1 MKFQHS
7 LLALTLALSLA
18 ACTAAPQLPLAPD
31 TQAPAMN
38 EPLAQLAAPEEIE
51 DPNAYRSLVI
61 KDDGFATKA
70 LVSKSRR
77 AVVVTI
83 GTSSYTLTYKFMRK
97 LRFLMSQSPY
107 IQADSTQAL
116 ALTGFFT
123 RMKASAT
130 TNVAASGTT
139 TEPLFGPTNPTS
151 VPYLYT
157 LSTSEAAF
165 VAKLETYQ
173 GVIMPNYLQEAETY
187 TESTGSH
194 DAVNGNDPGTIRLI
208 VNKTGVRTDFFRA
221 IHDSLSTDFDYGT
234 NNVLDKSDLDSAT
247 GAAVWYDSGTGE
259 PSGSLFK
266 YDNNGDL
273 IADITT
279 VEKTLLSSIVAK
291 NPYAED
297 VILLDDNGDIVVGDI
312 SLYYGDPDIIA
323 PTAAG
328 MTTADAELVLA
339 NLGMRNRVNTTFDL
353 GSGSNV
359 LKEPTSSANYSLA
372 ASFFGGLMRAVPL
385 TFHEEMEGAY
395 TAYDSLRGINA
406 VTGMPTSYDM
416 LDVGGGED
424 MGDLNYRDVHRVIRG
439 FHMLAGG
446 ATFTAAPVNT
456 LSFGTISAPTAA
468 ATPTITALSS
478 TERGKMGNFI
488 VTGDFGLTPYKIGK
502 STQTTLKNQLGIT
515 MFFDYGVDA
524 SFLLVP
530 TTRNATTGALTFSST
545 GTHWVAVF
553 GKDNAGAYDY
563 YVYDPG
569 YESASGNGFY
579 QMTATQQT
587 ALNNYGGTVIG
598 IQP

>member
-173 GVIMPNYLQEAETY
+173 GVIMPNYLQEDETY
-187 TESTGSH
+187 TESTGSYN
-194 DAVNGNDPGTIRLI
+194 ALSGTDSLRLI
-208 VNKTGVRTDFFRA
+208 VNKTGVRKSFYQA
-221 IHDSLSTDFDYGT
+221 IHQSLSDDFSVAG
-234 NNVLDKSDLDSAT
+234 VEHLLDQEDLESPNTSALWQYNGGDPT
-247 GAAVWYDSGTGE
+247 
-259 PSGSLFK
+259 GSLFQ
-266 YDNNGDL
+266 YDLGDGGS
-273 IADITT
+273 ADITSA
-279 VEKTLLSSIVAK
+279 EKTLLNAIVAK
-291 NPYAED
+291 NPTAPNVLLLDDSSNIVYGDISIYYGEQDYVEDAATGVTLTQAED
-297 VILLDDNGDIVVGDI
+297 VLDNLGARTRINDTVDL
-312 SLYYGDPDIIA
+312 SADPSKVKEPA
-323 PTAAG
+323 ST
-328 MTTADAELVLA
+328 A
-339 NLGMRNRVNTTFDL
+339 NL
-353 GSGSNV
+353 
-359 LKEPTSSANYSLA
+359 TSA
-372 ASFFGGLMRAVPL
+372 AAVFGGLLRRFLGTTHIELEAS
-385 TFHEEMEGAY
+385 EAY
-395 TAYDSLRGINA
+395 YNSFIGGSN
-406 VTGMPTSYDM
+406 VTGMPTAAEMMGTPYFSE
-416 LDVGGGED
+416 LSFED
-424 MGDLNYRDVHRVIRG
+424 AHRAIRSIYL
-439 FHMLAGG
+439 MAGG
-446 ATFTAAPVNT
+446 ATLSTNAASLPK
-456 LSFGTISAPTAA
+456 FGTISAPAQVASPTYTAM
-468 ATPTITALSS
+468 TS
-478 TERGKMGNFI
+478 TEYGQLGSYLIGGDMGLGIN
-488 VTGDFGLTPYKIGK
+488 KIGK
-502 STQTTLKNQLGIT
+502 STATTLKNKLGVEA
-515 MFFDYGVDA
+515 FFAINTDA

-530 TTRNATTGALTFSST
+530 TSRSST
-545 GTHWVAVF
+545 GTLTFSATGTNWVTVF
-553 GKDNAGAYDY
+553 ATDSGGGVYTY
-563 YVYDPG
+563 YVYDPA
-569 YESASGNGFY
+569 YENGSGDGFY
-579 QMTATQQT
+579 PFTAAMQT
-587 ALNNYGGTVIG
+587 SLFNYSGTLVG
-598 IQP
+598 VK